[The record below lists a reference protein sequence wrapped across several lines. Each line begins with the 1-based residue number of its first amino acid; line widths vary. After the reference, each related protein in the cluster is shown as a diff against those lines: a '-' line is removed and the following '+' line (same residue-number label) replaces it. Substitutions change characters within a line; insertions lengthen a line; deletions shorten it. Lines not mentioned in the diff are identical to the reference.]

1 MTKAKATFTQPAE
14 DPRIAKLVAQ
24 VNRLN
29 DECDKANEQAEIER
43 ATTQAARD
51 LLDQERK
58 DAEQT
63 RHYAISVV
71 SRFAD
76 AMIDV
81 ATTQPE
87 RVTKMHISNY
97 PGGAPI
103 SGVSSITLELSGDA
117 S

>member
-1 MTKAKATFTQPAE
+1 MTKPKTAKPAE

-43 ATTQAARD
+43 AAAWTARD
-51 LLDQERK
+51 LLEKERK

-63 RHYAISVV
+63 YHRAISVV

-76 AMIDV
+76 AVIEV
-81 ATTQPE
+81 ASGAPH
-87 RVTKMHISNY
+87 RVTKMSLSNY
-97 PGGAPI
+97 PGGVLSNI
-103 SGVSSITLELSGDA
+103 NLEMSGDE
-117 S
+117 